1 MEDFCALWGLG
12 KDTVG
17 QATATAVD
25 VGSCSTERSHDADR
39 YGELG
44 PGFAPAYVRNRVGLD
59 QFTGRFVASHF
70 QTSNES
76 WKLALMWAPTLL
88 RTPSTKRVMSAQRWG
103 MGGQAKVIG
112 SEDRLITHLIQFAAL
127 VGLRLLI
134 TGHSHPSG
142 LKIFT
147 QLTHKRQF
155 GTRGKCTAAIVL

>member
-1 MEDFCALWGLG
+1 MEIGLNVG
-12 KDTVG
+12 THAFKDTIY
-17 QATATAVD
+17 QASDECAT
-25 VGSCSTERSHDADR
+25 
-39 YGELG
+39 L
-44 PGFAPAYVRNRVGLD
+44 
-59 QFTGRFVASHF
+59 
-70 QTSNES
+70 
-76 WKLALMWAPTLL
+76 
-88 RTPSTKRVMSAQRWG
+88 G